1 MQTVQC
7 VNCVFALAIINC
19 PSFLQVIAIAYI
31 RPGVGMTVVA
41 VVVALADDFMPTMLI
56 LCTQIQ
62 RTLFDPF
69 LGAWP
74 AGYTLFCGY

>member
-1 MQTVQC
+1 MNV
-7 VNCVFALAIINC
+7 VAVVVAVA
-19 PSFLQVIAIAYI
+19 VA
-31 RPGVGMTVVA
+31 VA

-56 LCTQIQ
+56 FCTQIQ
-62 RTLFDPF
+62 RTPFDRF